1 MMNFALVQEVQNLL
15 DQNRLIGDETF
26 MKPEQHT
33 MEQLKSSEP
42 IDMSNAASRME
53 GDWEE
58 NKPQRGEYYD
68 YKVCKPLN
76 TYNSIIKTNADFELW
91 NI

>member
-1 MMNFALVQEVQNLL
+1 MSYLLAQEIQGLL
-15 DQNRLIGDETF
+15 DQNRLIGDETYI
-26 MKPEQHT
+26 KPDYQT
-33 MEQLKSSEP
+33 MEQIQAADP
-42 IDMSNAASRME
+42 IDLSHAGVRGG

-58 NKPQRGEYYD
+58 NKIQRGEYYD

-76 TYNSIIKTNADFELW
+76 THNSIIKTNADFELW